1 MTGKTILITRG
12 VSDGE
17 ELREQLQELGNRVI
31 HEPLTEIFLNH
42 TVRQELQ
49 QAVQEDPN
57 AIILTSRYG
66 ARSLAAL
73 TEIRDLAL
81 LCVGDATAEAARS
94 VGFTRVSVAGGTAE
108 DLLAYILDAY
118 DSDAKLIY
126 GSALHIRT
134 DLETELAAYGM
145 QLQHIVLYEA
155 TASETLSDTLIE
167 QLKREQIDAV
177 TFLSQ
182 RSADIF
188 LKLLADTDVA
198 DATDNLEAYCL
209 SEAVAMPL
217 QESQWK
223 SIIIAPEPTLAS
235 LISTID
241 NEPS

>member
-17 ELREQLQELGNRVI
+17 ELHEQLQELGHRVI

-49 QAVQEDPN
+49 QSLQNEPD

-66 ARSLAAL
+66 ARALAAL

-94 VGFTRVSVAGGTAE
+94 VGFTRVSTAGGTAD
-108 DLLAYILDAY
+108 DLVTYILDAY
-118 DSDAKLIY
+118 DSDSRLIY
-126 GSALHIRT
+126 GSAVHVRT
-134 DLETELAAYGM
+134 DLEAELGAYGM
-145 QLQHIVLYEA
+145 EVQRVVLYEA
-155 TASETLSDTLIE
+155 TASEALSDTLIE
-167 QLKREQIDAV
+167 QLKREQVDAV

-182 RSADIF
+182 RSVDIF
-188 LKLLADTDVA
+188 LKLLANTDVSN
-198 DATDNLEAYCL
+198 ATDHMEAYCL

-217 QESQWK
+217 QDSQWK

-241 NEPS
+241 DEPS